1 MIIYLLKSVVL
12 KQIMELNIRKNEII
26 GYFVIFYE
34 FVWKNQYSRFES

>member
-34 FVWKNQYSRFES
+34 FV